1 MRDVFYN
8 REWDYLF
15 VKCGEGKPDRSLDEN
30 GATLLY
36 RGDEFLG
43 ANIAHPKG
51 IKLQD
56 GLNVRLSSKDE
67 EALKGYLGAHYQSPE
82 PSNFVYAKVV
92 FKEEHPLYE
101 RKSILT
107 LDAGKRLSTVT
118 GYQNVEVGDSI
129 AILLPGPRMD
139 GTYFAPRVEKNI
151 AIDCEVCSPKD
162 LRRGDDGTKAYI
174 GNDEEAGKP
183 VF

>member
-30 GATLLY
+30 GATLLFH
-36 RGDEFLG
+36 GDEFLG

-51 IKLQD
+51 IELQE
-56 GLNVRLSSKDE
+56 GLNVRLSDKDE
-67 EALKGYLGAHYQSPE
+67 EALKGYLGEHYQSPE
-82 PSNFVYAKVV
+82 PTNFVYAKVV
-92 FKEEHPLYE
+92 SKEEHPLYE

-107 LDAGKRLSTVT
+107 LHAGKRLSTVT

-139 GTYFAPRVEKNI
+139 GTYFALRVEKNI

-162 LRRGDDGTKAYI
+162 LRQGDDGTKAYI
-174 GNDEEAGKP
+174 GNGEEAGKP

>member
-30 GATLLY
+30 GATLLFH
-36 RGDEFLG
+36 GDEFLG

-51 IKLQD
+51 MELQD
-56 GLNVRLSSKDE
+56 GLNVRLSDKDE
-67 EALKGYLGAHYQSPE
+67 EALKGYLGAHYES
-82 PSNFVYAKVV
+82 
-92 FKEEHPLYE
+92 EEHPLYE

-107 LDAGKRLSTVT
+107 LDAGRRLSTVT
-118 GYQNVEVGDSI
+118 GYQNVEVGDLI

-162 LRRGDDGTKAYI
+162 LRQGDDGTKAYI
-174 GNDEEAGKP
+174 GRDKEAGQP

>member
-15 VKCGEGKPDRSLDEN
+15 VKCGEGKPDRSIEEN
-30 GATLLY
+30 GATLLFH
-36 RGDEFLG
+36 GEEFLG
-43 ANIAHPKG
+43 ANIAHPQG
-51 IKLQD
+51 MELCE

-67 EALKGYLGAHYQSPE
+67 EALKGYLGTHYRGAE
-82 PSNFVYAKVV
+82 PTNFVYAKLLS
-92 FKEEHPLYE
+92 KEEHPLYE

-118 GYQNVEVGDSI
+118 GYQNVEVGDYI
-129 AILLPGPRMD
+129 AVLLPGPRMD

-151 AIDCEVCSPKD
+151 AIDCEVCSEKD
-162 LRRGDDGTKAYI
+162 LRLGEDITKAYI
-174 GNDEEAGKP
+174 GKDKEAGQP

>member
-30 GATLLY
+30 GATLLFH
-36 RGDEFLG
+36 GDEFLG

-51 IKLQD
+51 IELQD

-67 EALKGYLGAHYQSPE
+67 EVLKGYLGAHYESPE
-82 PSNFVYAKVV
+82 PTNFVYAKVV
-92 FKEEHPLYE
+92 SKEEHPLYE

-107 LDAGKRLSTVT
+107 LDAGRRLSTVT
-118 GYQNVEVGDSI
+118 GYQNVEVGDLI

-162 LRRGDDGTKAYI
+162 LRQGDDGTKAYI